1 MLDSISKKRKNKLDS
16 MTEEEKKAHYES
28 KRQYA
33 KDRRDKNIAS
43 SQREKYEKMDESS
56 QGKFLDKLIRYGK
69 LIEEFKAEIT
79 SRNES

>member
-1 MLDSISKKRKNKLDS
+1 MLDSISKKRKTKLET
-16 MTEEEKKAHYES
+16 MTEEEKKTHYES

-43 SQREKYEKMDESS
+43 SQREKFEKMDESS

-69 LIEEFKAEIT
+69 LIEEFNSEI
-79 SRNES
+79 SSHDES